1 LSESKEHIVKKV
13 EGVLLCDCGESV
25 YQGYPCRHEMAL
37 CVCLLKDPKVLHFE
51 PRWKKSFFNF
61 EEDKSEEG
69 KKEEMKR
76 KRRKIKRMRMKE
88 KNKKKSRIKYCF
100 VVFFNP
106 RKDFKSNCR

>member
-1 LSESKEHIVKKV
+1 LLRSVSRAYLSESKEHIVKKV

-61 EEDKSEEG
+61 EEDKSEEEKEG
-69 KKEEMKR
+69 RNEKEKEKEED
-76 KRRKIKRMRMKE
+76 KE
-88 KNKKKSRIKYCF
+88 NEGEEQKEVENKVLLCLF
-100 VVFFNP
+100 VF
-106 RKDFKSNCR
+106 